1 MDVKVKVV
9 GADQAL
15 RALRTMEPETAKQ
28 IGREISNVG
37 RMLSAYINANAPTDP
52 PMRGWRTTP
61 TVNPHTKHG
70 GTLSRGGKGWNAD
83 VTWSPIKATS
93 SRRGTTVIIS
103 TVSSNAAG
111 IIFESAGVKG
121 GRKARGKP
129 GSGDGA
135 QFIANLQAQA
145 PLVQSGRYQ
154 GRLGRAAIK
163 ANYGQ
168 VLRDIEAACQRAV
181 YEVNRRMP

>member
-1 MDVKVKVV
+1 
-9 GADQAL
+9 
-15 RALRTMEPETAKQ
+15 MEPETAKQ
-28 IGREISNVG
+28 IGRELSDVG
-37 RMLSAYINANAPTDP
+37 RMLSGYINAHAPSAP

-61 TVNPHTKHG
+61 VSSPQRQ
-70 GTLSRGGKGWNAD
+70 SRGGKGWDAD
-83 VTWSPIKATS
+83 VTWSPIRARS
-93 SRRGTTVIIS
+93 SRRGTTVTVS
-103 TVSSNAAG
+103 TVSANVAA
-111 IIFESAGVKG
+111 IIYESAGVQG

-129 GSGDGA
+129 GSGDGGL
-135 QFIANLQAQA
+135 FIQNLEDDN

-168 VLRDIEAACQRAV
+168 VLRDIEAACERAV

>member
-28 IGREISNVG
+28 IGRELSDVG
-37 RMLSAYINANAPTDP
+37 RMLSAYINATAPTDP

-61 TVNPHTKHG
+61 VSAPQKQ
-70 GTLSRGGKGWNAD
+70 SRGGKGWNSD
-83 VTWSPIKATS
+83 VTWSPIRARS
-93 SRRGTTVIIS
+93 SRRGTTVTVS
-103 TVSSNAAG
+103 TVSANIAA
-111 IIFESAGVKG
+111 IIYESAGVAG

-135 QFIANLQAQA
+135 QFIANLEDSA
-145 PLVQSGRYQ
+145 PLVQSGKYQ
-154 GRLGRAAIK
+154 GRLARAAIK

-168 VLRDIEAACQRAV
+168 VLRDIEAACERAV